1 MEIPSVCLFGGLGGR
16 KRANG
21 KGMNVILHHAAKR
34 VVDHTLSQH
43 SAAALETG
51 RNDKYTIVSA
61 AFARTGVAR
70 VQRAVVVDLEGM
82 NVELCGQN
90 FPDTGNGFSAHG
102 RVFRKGRTVVRT
114 KTP

>member
-1 MEIPSVCLFGGLGGR
+1 
-16 KRANG
+16 
-21 KGMNVILHHAAKR
+21 MNVILHHAAKR

-43 SAAALETG
+43 SAAALETRG
-51 RNDKYTIVSA
+51 NDKYPIVSA
-61 AFARTGVAR
+61 AFARTGMAG
-70 VQRAVVVDLEGM
+70 VQGAVVVNLEGM
-82 NVELCGQN
+82 NVEFSGQD